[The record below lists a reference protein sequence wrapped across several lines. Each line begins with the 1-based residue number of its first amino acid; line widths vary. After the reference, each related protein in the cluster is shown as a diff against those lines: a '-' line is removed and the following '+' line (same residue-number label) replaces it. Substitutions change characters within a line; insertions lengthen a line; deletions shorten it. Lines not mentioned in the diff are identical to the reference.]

1 MHSSILLIKL
11 MLCEKGNELY
21 IEMRKKNA
29 WAILCSRIF
38 LWVRLVYLASFKLR
52 DTK

>member
-1 MHSSILLIKL
+1 MHSSILLIKF
-11 MLCEKGNELY
+11 MLCDNGKELY
-21 IEMRKKNA
+21 IEMRKKNV
-29 WAILCSRIF
+29 WGILFSRIF